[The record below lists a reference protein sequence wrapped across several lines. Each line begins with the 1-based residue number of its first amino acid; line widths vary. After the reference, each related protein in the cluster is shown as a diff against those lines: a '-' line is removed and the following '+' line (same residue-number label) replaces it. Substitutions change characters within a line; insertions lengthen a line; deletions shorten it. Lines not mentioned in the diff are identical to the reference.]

1 MKPDHLLFL
10 MIFSIITIGIIAQH
24 KTMKNNFNENKKVTK
39 NGGRDRQ
46 GKSMIWTKLYYFISI
61 YRTQLTT
68 EKYSHYLTQ

>member
-46 GKSMIWTKLYYFISI
+46 GKSMIWTKLYYFIFI

-68 EKYSHYLTQ
+68 EKYSHYLTR

>member
-24 KTMKNNFNENKKVTK
+24 KTMKNNFNGNKKVAK

-46 GKSMIWTKLYYFISI
+46 GKSMIWTKLYYLISI

-68 EKYSHYLTQ
+68 EKYLHYLTQ